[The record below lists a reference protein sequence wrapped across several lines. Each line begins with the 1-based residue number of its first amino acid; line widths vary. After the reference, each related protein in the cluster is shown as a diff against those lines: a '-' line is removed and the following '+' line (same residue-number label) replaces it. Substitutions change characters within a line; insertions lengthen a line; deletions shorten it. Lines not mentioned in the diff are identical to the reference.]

1 MKIKTLKQNIL
12 RFIGNI
18 FLSFFVNL
26 VCRTL
31 KLSFYNDIEFNK
43 LLDDKK
49 AFVLAFWH
57 GDMLI
62 PWFIHR
68 NKNITALVSSSKDGE
83 LLVNLLLSWKYKVIR
98 GSSHR
103 GGKEAFQE
111 MINIAKNN
119 CSLAVTPD
127 GPKGPNH
134 IMKAGAVVVAQRN
147 NLPLV
152 LVACEI
158 NKYKSLK
165 SWDKMKIPKLF
176 SKVAVA
182 YSDPIYISNELD
194 FEATNEK
201 IKECE
206 LLLNKLH
213 SKAKE
218 FVRFN

>member
-1 MKIKTLKQNIL
+1 MKFKTLKQNIL

-26 VCRTL
+26 ICRTL
-31 KLSFYNDIEFNK
+31 KFSYHNDEKFDRLVK
-43 LLDDKK
+43 EKK
-49 AFVLAFWH
+49 AFIIAFWH

-68 NKNITALVSSSKDGE
+68 SKNITALVSSSKDGE

-111 MINIAKNN
+111 MLNVAKNN
-119 CSLAVTPD
+119 CSLAITPD
-127 GPKGPNH
+127 GPKGPNY
-134 IMKAGAVVVAQRN
+134 IMKAGAVIVAQRN
-147 NLPLV
+147 NLPLI
-152 LVACEI
+152 LVASEI

-165 SWDKMKIPKLF
+165 SWDKMKIPHLF
-176 SKVAVA
+176 SKVEVV
-182 YSDPIYISNELD
+182 YSDPIFISKELD

-206 LLLNKLH
+206 LLLNQLH
-213 SKAKE
+213 SQAKE
-218 FVRFN
+218 FVRSN

>member
-18 FLSFFVNL
+18 FLSFFVNF

-31 KLSFYNDIEFNK
+31 KLSFYNNEKFEK
-43 LLDDKK
+43 LISENK
-49 AFVLAFWH
+49 AFVIAFWH

-98 GSSHR
+98 GSSNK
-103 GGKEAFQE
+103 GGKEALQE
-111 MINIAKNN
+111 MLNAAKNN
-119 CSLAVTPD
+119 CSLAITPD

-134 IMKAGAVVVAQRN
+134 IMKAGAVIVAQRN
-147 NLPLV
+147 SLPLI
-152 LVACEI
+152 LVASEI
-158 NKYKSLK
+158 SKYKSLK
-165 SWDKMKIPKLF
+165 SWDKMKIPYLF
-176 SKVAVA
+176 AKTSIV
-182 YSDPIYISNELD
+182 YSDPIFLPKELD

-206 LLLNKLH
+206 LLLNQLH
-213 SKAKE
+213 SQAKE
-218 FVRFN
+218 FVRSN